1 MSRSFVAA
9 SSHYLQVE
17 QAAVTAAPFT
27 MFCWYNIDGTATFNT
42 LMAIQRSA
50 TTAEWWRLRAR
61 NGQPLLMLLQ
71 NNAAEFS
78 VATSTSCSINV
89 WQSACAVEYSSSN
102 RAIFLNGAGKGTN
115 TTTRAPASVNRTTV
129 GMVRGTFAGEG
140 TNGLI
145 AHPAIWNAALD
156 DAEVAMLAAGI
167 SPLRVRPQSLV
178 MYLPHLGRDSPEI
191 DIINARTLAV
201 TGATASSNEP
211 PVRFPLGIN

>member
-1 MSRSFVAA
+1 
-9 SSHYLQVE
+9 
-17 QAAVTAAPFT
+17 
-27 MFCWYNIDGTATFNT
+27 MFCWFNIDGTATFNT

-71 NNAAEFS
+71 NNATEFS
-78 VATSTSCSINV
+78 VQTSTSCSINV

-129 GMVRGTFAGEG
+129 GLLRGTFAGEG

-156 DAEVAMLAAGI
+156 DAEVAMLAAGM

-178 MYLPHLGRDSPEI
+178 MYLPHLGRNSAEI
-191 DIINARTLAV
+191 DIMNARTLTV
-201 TGATASSNEP
+201 TGAAASSNEP